1 MGSSPAAGCGEGRTG
16 MGKLLVGRPTL
27 TMEFLVSAP
36 LDFVVTLVLVYR
48 APEMGARADD
58 WCIATRD
65 ALDAGSARTL
75 ETIYGSSG
83 RSIYF
88 AEELLMPFDPLA
100 HEHREATYATYRAY
114 LAHQSPAWYLNA
126 LKRALRRVHHEQGV
140 SVPEPADGDR
150 AAWERFLTPGI
161 TRAKLA
167 DIVAF
172 ALHPADLKAAVLA
185 LYDTY
190 EERFHAADF
199 AAVREPLHGA
209 AERAERLHESY
220 LDEAFA
226 DMTGNRLPPEIED
239 AAREVERATFVPC
252 AHLGPYLSYVLYPPE
267 LVVYFDATRPLGR
280 PARNGRAAEEPL
292 ANADLAALRA
302 LADGTRLRIVAILR
316 ESELYAQ
323 EVVARLGISQS
334 AVSRH
339 LSMLESAGIV
349 RVRPANGM
357 KYYAVN
363 TVRLKQ
369 LAESLGRLGE

>member
-1 MGSSPAAGCGEGRTG
+1 

-27 TMEFLVSAP
+27 TMEFVVSAP

-48 APEMGARADD
+48 APEMGTQADA
-58 WCIATRD
+58 WCMATRA
-65 ALDAGSARTL
+65 ALDNESARMLDTL
-75 ETIYGSSG
+75 YGSSG
-83 RSIYF
+83 RSIYL
-88 AEELLMPFDPLA
+88 AEELLMSFHPLSPD
-100 HEHREATYATYRAY
+100 RRTATYATYRAS
-114 LAHQSPAWYLNA
+114 LAHQSPAWFQNA
-126 LKRALRRVHHEQGV
+126 LKRALRRVHHEQGETTIPD
-140 SVPEPADGDR
+140 PEDGDR
-150 AAWERFLTPGI
+150 AAWERFLAPGI

-167 DIVAF
+167 DIVAL
-172 ALHPADLKAAVLA
+172 AMDPADLKANVLA

-190 EERFHAADF
+190 EERFHGADF
-199 AAVREPLHGA
+199 AASLEPLNGA

-226 DMTGNRLPPEIED
+226 DMTGNRLPPEIEH

-252 AHLGPYLSYVLYPPE
+252 VHLGPFLSYVLYPPE
-267 LVVYFDATRPLGR
+267 LIVYFDATRPLGR
-280 PARNGRAAEEPL
+280 PARNGRLVEEPV
-292 ANADLAALRA
+292 AVSDLVALRA
-302 LADGTRLRIVAILR
+302 LADGTRLKIITILR
-316 ESELYAQ
+316 DGELYAQ

-363 TVRLKQ
+363 AGRLKQ
-369 LAESLGRLGE
+369 LAESLSHLAE

>member
-1 MGSSPAAGCGEGRTG
+1 

-27 TMEFLVSAP
+27 TMEFVVSAP
-36 LDFVVTLVLVYR
+36 LDLVVTLVLVYR
-48 APEMGARADD
+48 VPEMGAHADAWCATTRASLG
-58 WCIATRD
+58 IE
-65 ALDAGSARTL
+65 SVRTL
-75 ETIYGSSG
+75 DTLYGCSG
-83 RSIYF
+83 RGIYF
-88 AEELLMPFDPLA
+88 AEELLMSFDPLA
-100 HEHREATYATYRAY
+100 PDRRDATYATYRAH
-114 LAHQSPAWYLNA
+114 LANQSPVWYLSA
-126 LKRALRRVHHEQGV
+126 LKRALRRVQHEQGGEI
-140 SVPEPADGDR
+140 PEPAEGDA
-150 AAWERFLTPGI
+150 AAWERFLAPGI

-167 DIVAF
+167 DVVAL
-172 ALHPADLKAAVLA
+172 AMHPADLKAKVLA

-199 AAVREPLHGA
+199 AESLEPLHGA

-226 DMTGNRLPPEIED
+226 DMTGNRLPPEIEH

-252 AHLGPYLSYVLYPPE
+252 AHLGPFLSYVLYPPE

-280 PARNGRAAEEPL
+280 PARNGRVAEEPV
-292 ANADLAALRA
+292 ASADLAALRA
-302 LADGTRLRIVAILR
+302 LADGTRLRIIAILR

-363 TVRLKQ
+363 AARLKQ
-369 LAESLGRLGE
+369 LAESLGRLAE

>member
-1 MGSSPAAGCGEGRTG
+1 
-16 MGKLLVGRPTL
+16 MGKLVVGRPTL
-27 TMEFLVSAP
+27 TMEFVVSAP

-48 APEMGARADD
+48 APEMGAQANAWCMETRA
-58 WCIATRD
+58 
-65 ALDAGSARTL
+65 ALDAESAHTL
-75 ETIYGSSG
+75 DTLYGSSG
-83 RSIYF
+83 RGIYL
-88 AEELLMPFDPLA
+88 AEELLMSFDPLA
-100 HEHREATYATYRAY
+100 PDRRTATYATYRAS
-114 LAHQSPAWYLNA
+114 LAHQSPAWFQNA
-126 LKRALRRVHHEQGV
+126 LKRALRRVHHEQGEIIPDPV
-140 SVPEPADGDR
+140 DGDH
-150 AAWERFLTPGI
+150 AAWEHFLAPGI

-167 DIVAF
+167 DIVAL
-172 ALHPADLKAAVLA
+172 ATHPATLKAKTLA
-185 LYDTY
+185 LYDAY

-199 AAVREPLHGA
+199 AASLEPLHGA

-226 DMTGNRLPPEIED
+226 DMTGNRLPPEIEH

-252 AHLGPYLSYVLYPPE
+252 VHLGPFLSYVLYPPE

-280 PARNGRAAEEPL
+280 PARNGRMVEEPV
-292 ANADLAALRA
+292 APDDLAALRA
-302 LADGTRLRIVAILR
+302 LADGTRLKIIAILHDG
-316 ESELYAQ
+316 ELYAQ

-363 TVRLKQ
+363 TGRLKRLAASLSH
-369 LAESLGRLGE
+369 LAE

>member
-1 MGSSPAAGCGEGRTG
+1 MPES
-16 MGKLLVGRPTL
+16 L
-27 TMEFLVSAP
+27 
-36 LDFVVTLVLVYR
+36 R
-48 APEMGARADD
+48 A
-58 WCIATRD
+58 
-65 ALDAGSARTL
+65 L

-88 AEELLMPFDPLA
+88 AEELLMSFNPLA
-100 HEHREATYATYRAY
+100 PGHRDATYATYRLY
-114 LAHQSPAWYLNA
+114 LGNQSAAWYLNA
-126 LKRALRRVHHEQGV
+126 LKRALRRVHHEQGDPL
-140 SVPEPADGDR
+140 PEPADGDR
-150 AAWERFLTPGI
+150 AAWERFLAPGI

-167 DIVAF
+167 DIVAL
-172 ALHPADLKAAVLA
+172 ALHPENLKATVLA
-185 LYDTY
+185 LYDRY
-190 EERFHAADF
+190 EERFHAANF
-199 AAVREPLHGA
+199 AAAWEPLHSA

-226 DMTGNRLPPEIED
+226 DMTGNRLPPEIEH

-280 PARNGRAAEEPL
+280 PARNGRAVEEPM
-292 ANADLAALRA
+292 AGTDLAALRA

-363 TVRLKQ
+363 AARLKQ

>member
-1 MGSSPAAGCGEGRTG
+1 
-16 MGKLLVGRPTL
+16 L
-27 TMEFLVSAP
+27 
-36 LDFVVTLVLVYR
+36 
-48 APEMGARADD
+48 
-58 WCIATRD
+58 
-65 ALDAGSARTL
+65 
-75 ETIYGSSG
+75 
-83 RSIYF
+83 
-88 AEELLMPFDPLA
+88 
-100 HEHREATYATYRAY
+100 
-114 LAHQSPAWYLNA
+114 
-126 LKRALRRVHHEQGV
+126 
-140 SVPEPADGDR
+140 PEPADGDR

>member
-1 MGSSPAAGCGEGRTG
+1 

-36 LDFVVTLVLVYR
+36 LDLVVTLVLVYR

-58 WCIATRD
+58 WCIATRG
-65 ALDAGSARTL
+65 ALDAGSVRTL

-88 AEELLMPFDPLA
+88 AEELLMPFDPLSTA
-100 HEHREATYATYRAY
+100 RRDATYATYRAY
-114 LAHQSPAWYLNA
+114 LTNQSPAWYLNA
-126 LKRALRRVHHEQGV
+126 LKRAARRVQHEQGEPL
-140 SVPEPADGDR
+140 PEPADGDR
-150 AAWERFLTPGI
+150 AAWERFLAPGI

-167 DIVAF
+167 DIVAL

-199 AAVREPLHGA
+199 AASWEPLHGA

-226 DMTGNRLPPEIED
+226 DMTGNRLPPEIEH

>member
-1 MGSSPAAGCGEGRTG
+1 

-48 APEMGARADD
+48 VPEMGAQADR
-58 WCIATRD
+58 WCAATRE
-65 ALDAGSARTL
+65 ALDDKSIRTL
-75 ETIYGSSG
+75 DTLYGSSG

-88 AEELLMPFDPLA
+88 AEELLMAFDPLA
-100 HEHREATYATYRAY
+100 PVRRDATCAAY
-114 LAHQSPAWYLNA
+114 LAFLADQSPAWYRDA
-126 LKRALRRVHHEQGV
+126 LKRALRRVHQDRGEQM
-140 SVPEPADGDR
+140 PDPADGDR
-150 AAWERFLTPGI
+150 ATWERFLAPGI
-161 TRAKLA
+161 TRAKPA
-167 DIVAF
+167 DIL
-172 ALHPADLKAAVLA
+172 ALALRPADLKAAVLA
-185 LYDTY
+185 LYETY
-190 EERFHAADF
+190 ETGFHAADF
-199 AAVREPLHGA
+199 AAALEPLHGA

-226 DMTGNRLPPEIED
+226 DMTGNRLPPEIEH
-239 AAREVERATFVPC
+239 AAREVVRATFVPC

-267 LVVYFDATRPLGR
+267 LVVYFDATRPLRR
-280 PARNGRAAEEPL
+280 PARNGRAAEES
-292 ANADLAALRA
+292 AASSDLGALRA

-316 ESELYAQ
+316 EGELYAQ

-357 KYYAVN
+357 KYYAIN
-363 TVRLKQ
+363 GARLKQ
-369 LAESLGRLGE
+369 LAESLGRYAE

>member
-1 MGSSPAAGCGEGRTG
+1 

-48 APEMGARADD
+48 APEMGAQADA

-65 ALDAGSARTL
+65 ALDPKHVSTL
-75 ETIYGSSG
+75 ETLYGSSG
-83 RSIYF
+83 RNIYF
-88 AEELLMPFDPLA
+88 AEELLMPFDPLGSG
-100 HEHREATYATYRAY
+100 HRDATYATYRAY
-114 LAHQSPAWYLNA
+114 LARQSPLWYLNA
-126 LKRALRRVHHEQGV
+126 LKRALRRVQHDQ
-140 SVPEPADGDR
+140 SDPLPEPADGDR
-150 AAWERFLTPGI
+150 AAWERFLAPGI
-161 TRAKLA
+161 TRAEL
-167 DIVAF
+167 DEIVAL
-172 ALHPADLKAAVLA
+172 ALHPAGLKAAVLA
-185 LYDTY
+185 LYDAY

-199 AAVREPLHGA
+199 AAAREPLHGA

-220 LDEAFA
+220 LDAAFA
-226 DMTGNRLPPEIED
+226 DMTGNRLPPEIEH

-280 PARNGRAAEEPL
+280 PARNGRAAEESI
-292 ANADLAALRA
+292 AQADLAALRA

-363 TVRLKQ
+363 AARLKQ
-369 LAESLGRLGE
+369 LAESLGRLAE